1 MHVAV
6 EQADEGA
13 VNLAIRE
20 RLLPYHHQVLRIVV
34 AARRF
39 AVPRLRATVSQIW
52 QNPNPDRPVWIHFTQ
67 LQVASD
73 SFVALS
79 KMRGWLSADRAKR
92 IAPQIKVVF
101 TTAYAQNAV
110 VHHGLL
116 DAGVNLLP
124 KPFTIERLARMC
136 RTVLDGV
143 SG

>member
-67 LQVASD
+67 LQAASD

-79 KMRGWLSADRAKR
+79 RMRGWLRSST
-92 IAPQIKVVF
+92 V
-101 TTAYAQNAV
+101 
-110 VHHGLL
+110 GCS
-116 DAGVNLLP
+116 G
-124 KPFTIERLARMC
+124 RM
-136 RTVLDGV
+136 L
-143 SG
+143 SY

>member
-67 LQVASD
+67 LQAASD

-79 KMRGWLSADRAKR
+79 RMRGWLRQQ
-92 IAPQIKVVF
+92 IA
-101 TTAYAQNAV
+101 
-110 VHHGLL
+110 
-116 DAGVNLLP
+116 
-124 KPFTIERLARMC
+124 LARISH
-136 RTVLDGV
+136 TE
-143 SG
+143 